1 MSSLR
6 HTLGRDR
13 PETKEGKRFLIG
25 SSLCASNLSTNRNY
39 LVQNYGFH
47 CMCTCCTLSDEESK
61 ASDVRLTTMNDLYK
75 RLGTWGRG
83 TIDGREAIRLVKRIW
98 VIGEEEGY
106 TSERGRLA
114 ADAMLVAVA
123 HAEYVLRRVTGNVTE
138 HVYSAEAAV
147 DWAGLALRW
156 ASYELGSDSDL
167 AEKMRIAMR
176 EPKGHKMWGQ
186 RLAMS
191 IEKPSAGMSGM
202 I

>member
-1 MSSLR
+1 
-6 HTLGRDR
+6 
-13 PETKEGKRFLIG
+13 
-25 SSLCASNLSTNRNY
+25 
-39 LVQNYGFH
+39 
-47 CMCTCCTLSDEESK
+47 
-61 ASDVRLTTMNDLYK
+61 MNDLYK

-83 TIDGREAIRLVKRIW
+83 TIDGREAIRLVKQIW
-98 VIGEEEGY
+98 AIGEEEGY

-123 HAEYVLRRVTGNVTE
+123 HAEYVLRRVTRNVTE
-138 HVYSAEAAV
+138 HPYSAEAAV

-156 ASYELGSDSDL
+156 TSYELGSDSDL

-186 RLAMS
+186 RLAMN
-191 IEKPSAGMSGM
+191 IEKPSADM